1 MARER
6 LIKASVGRGMNRK
19 EVALR
24 VNKAGL
30 NAAGKQRWAIAFR
43 FADDS
48 YKKASD
54 SEWVTVEID
63 KDEKK
68 LFFVTGN
75 SKTGYKL
82 CGNANVKTITINVF
96 DIDFWNELV
105 GDYNLRKDIKSG
117 DYYIDFSEGGKA

>member
-6 LIKASVGRGMNRK
+6 IMKSSVGRGMNRK

-24 VNKAGL
+24 VNKSGL
-30 NAAGKQRWAIAFR
+30 NAAGEQRWAIALR
-43 FADDS
+43 FAFDS

-54 SEWVTVEID
+54 SDWVAVDID

-68 LFFVTGN
+68 LFFITGD

-82 CGNANVKTITINVF
+82 CGNANVKTITINVV
-96 DIDFWNELV
+96 DIDFWNDLV
-105 GDYNLRKDIKSG
+105 GDYNLFKDIDSG
-117 DYYIDFSEGGKA
+117 DYYIDYSKGGSK